1 MSVGD
6 LALDPDLVEVLRWY
20 TGLAPFTDAEEV
32 SFGNRHD
39 HDSLRFQTK
48 RLRFPLYPDE
58 PLRSLLPEQYDEIS
72 VDPKLKAAL
81 ETMPRH
87 TRKHL
92 RRPEDQEQEG
102 ERTIEESYAPE
113 FGIIG
118 DGGIPIIATE
128 FRLESKKFT
137 PRVMFRLVHF
147 QKRFITKS

>member
-1 MSVGD
+1 
-6 LALDPDLVEVLRWY
+6 
-20 TGLAPFTDAEEV
+20 
-32 SFGNRHD
+32 
-39 HDSLRFQTK
+39 
-48 RLRFPLYPDE
+48 
-58 PLRSLLPEQYDEIS
+58 
-72 VDPKLKAAL
+72 
-81 ETMPRH
+81 MPRH

-118 DGGIPIIATE
+118 DGGILIIATE